1 MKPCPYCAESIQD
14 AAIKCRYCGSMLVP
28 TTPGAAPPGD
38 PYSPA
43 DSPPSGGDAVD
54 GPEPASTLP
63 WIWIGVA
70 VLAVLVA
77 GIVLAVAGREDA
89 APAAEDQGAS
99 ASRPSE
105 PYRFLDV
112 AWKTPSNEVAAQL
125 ASKGFRFTEQDEE
138 GDHVFQGRMEGRVAV
153 VIAMFAR
160 NALAKTIVV
169 LVAEGEGDRVY
180 AEVNKRLTAEYG
192 PAESAPAG
200 GSSGSSSGSK
210 PPVTRWPPQPDSTGQ
225 TRLWTTI
232 TDEGD
237 VAIHYESSLWAA
249 EARRRRSTEA
259 SRTSPGAPVPRAR
272 RVA

>member
-28 TTPGAAPPGD
+28 TTPGGAPPGD
-38 PYSPA
+38 SY
-43 DSPPSGGDAVD
+43 PPGGDAVA
-54 GPEPASTLP
+54 GPEPASALP
-63 WIWIGVA
+63 WIWIGLA

-77 GIVLAVAGREDA
+77 GIVLAVVGREDA
-89 APAAEDQGAS
+89 APAAADHGAS

-153 VIAMFAR
+153 AIAMFAR

-169 LVAEGEGDRVY
+169 LVAEGEGDRLY
-180 AEVNKRLTAEYG
+180 SEVNKRLTAEYG
-192 PAESAPAG
+192 PAEPAPAG
-200 GSSGSSSGSK
+200 GSK
-210 PPVTRWPPQPDSTGQ
+210 RPVTRWPPQPDSTGQ

-249 EARRRRSTEA
+249 EARRRRAAAA
-259 SRTSPGAPVPRAR
+259 SRTSPGAPVPRSR